1 MILQNDFCLTCED
14 GYGGLAG
21 GLVEEILGGKG
32 GAGFG
37 GRCDVELVLFK
48 VDDAA
53 NNVDVLEAVLTWK
66 GLIEDWALGLD

>member
-1 MILQNDFCLTCED
+1 MLLVGCLKTHAR
-14 GYGGLAG
+14 GLAG

-37 GRCDVELVLFK
+37 GRCDVEHVLFK
-48 VDDAA
+48 VDDA

-66 GLIEDWALGLD
+66 GLIEDWAFGLD

>member
-1 MILQNDFCLTCED
+1 M
-14 GYGGLAG
+14 
-21 GLVEEILGGKG
+21 EEILGGKG

-66 GLIEDWALGLD
+66 GLMAFCAFGLD

>member
-1 MILQNDFCLTCED
+1 M
-14 GYGGLAG
+14 
-21 GLVEEILGGKG
+21 EEILGGKG

-48 VDDAA
+48 VDDA

-66 GLIEDWALGLD
+66 GLIED